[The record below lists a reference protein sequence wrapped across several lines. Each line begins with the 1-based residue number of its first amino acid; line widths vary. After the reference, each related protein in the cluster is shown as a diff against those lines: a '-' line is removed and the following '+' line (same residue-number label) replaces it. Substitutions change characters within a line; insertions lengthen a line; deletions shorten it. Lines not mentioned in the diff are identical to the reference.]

1 MVGEG
6 LRRGHGWGAATEY
19 QAHGALTAP
28 RQGADPVVQGQ
39 EMTPFGPNTS
49 RRTKKAGWAC
59 GTVGLRRGGSPADS
73 LLQVITI
80 FAVLRKFFRFQEL
93 GGIFDEVLED
103 LGQRLIVRIH

>member
-28 RQGADPVVQGQ
+28 RQGPDPVVQGQ
-39 EMTPFGPNTS
+39 EMTPFGPNAS
-49 RRTKKAGWAC
+49 RI
-59 GTVGLRRGGSPADS
+59 RRGGSPADS

-80 FAVLRKFFRFQEL
+80 FAVLHKCFRFQEL